1 MRRLRAALARLVGV
15 LTTGRRERDMAAEL
29 ESHIALHIDD
39 NIRAGMPPAEAR
51 RQALLQ
57 FGPVEGIKE
66 AYRDRGGIP
75 ILSHVARDVHYAL
88 RMLRRSPGLSAT
100 IILTTALGIG
110 VNAGIFTLLN
120 AAAFRSLPVPDGDR
134 LMTVVLRHEGSAAR
148 GVAGTPGM
156 LSHQEFL
163 AVRDQ
168 SDAAFQGVMAFAST
182 FGTATLG
189 GREPRP
195 MNATMTS
202 CEYFDVLRVRAALGR
217 TFSPSDCIQG
227 APGTI
232 VLSDRLWRSAFS
244 ADPSVVGRTVMVNR
258 APFLVIGVAAAGFTG
273 IQLVREDA
281 FVPLTFQ
288 RTFEPDGDLLGN
300 PNMGW
305 LNVGA
310 RLRDGTPPS
319 SARAALAVVAARL
332 TAAGP
337 ADRVLHLEAT
347 PATLSGLP
355 DVRTVVLSVSAVIM
369 AAVAVIL
376 LIACANIANLLLARA
391 ASRRREI
398 AVRLALGASRGRLIQ
413 QLLTESLV
421 LASIGGAAGGVI
433 GAWSAVT
440 LMRLLIARLPPTLG
454 QLVFEPK
461 PDFVVA
467 GYSVVLTAATAI
479 AFGLLPALQ
488 ATKGQRL
495 EIREA
500 ASTERPS
507 ARRLQSVLVA
517 AQVALSVVLVLAAGL
532 LTRGLYRAHTIDPG
546 LNVNG
551 VTVVSYDL
559 RGARYTPAAAA
570 GFQQQAATRLRAV
583 PGVRVVAQADSV
595 PLSDMHTETRFYFP
609 GTEIGRF
616 LEFSQVSA
624 DYFRALDLTF
634 VSGRPFTETEVASER
649 ALIVTESTAR
659 RLWPGQDP
667 LAQALVLN
675 KIERPVVGVIKDAQ
689 LSRLGQTD
697 TPYVFLPA
705 GPDSQLRM
713 RLLVAAAPGTVTPR
727 VLRDAI
733 ASIDP
738 QLAVDV
744 TSLED
749 TLEVWRAP
757 SWIASI
763 MAIALALLALILAC
777 TGVFGT
783 VAYAVS
789 RRVREI
795 GIRVALGAAHE
806 DIVRLMVR
814 QGMRPVAAGMV
825 LGVAGAAAVSSLLAN
840 MLFGL
845 SPHDPVAFV
854 AVTAL
859 LAAIALLACYVPAR
873 RALRVEPTIA
883 LRAE

>member
-1 MRRLRAALARLVGV
+1 
-15 LTTGRRERDMAAEL
+15 
-29 ESHIALHIDD
+29 
-39 NIRAGMPPAEAR
+39 
-51 RQALLQ
+51 
-57 FGPVEGIKE
+57 
-66 AYRDRGGIP
+66 
-75 ILSHVARDVHYAL
+75 
-88 RMLRRSPGLSAT
+88 
-100 IILTTALGIG
+100 
-110 VNAGIFTLLN
+110 
-120 AAAFRSLPVPDGDR
+120 
-134 LMTVVLRHEGSAAR
+134 
-148 GVAGTPGM
+148 
-156 LSHQEFL
+156 
-163 AVRDQ
+163 
-168 SDAAFQGVMAFAST
+168 
-182 FGTATLG
+182 
-189 GREPRP
+189 
-195 MNATMTS
+195 
-202 CEYFDVLRVRAALGR
+202 
-217 TFSPSDCIQG
+217 
-227 APGTI
+227 
-232 VLSDRLWRSAFS
+232 
-244 ADPSVVGRTVMVNR
+244 
-258 APFLVIGVAAAGFTG
+258 
-273 IQLVREDA
+273 
-281 FVPLTFQ
+281 
-288 RTFEPDGDLLGN
+288 
-300 PNMGW
+300 
-305 LNVGA
+305 
-310 RLRDGTPPS
+310 
-319 SARAALAVVAARL
+319 
-332 TAAGP
+332 
-337 ADRVLHLEAT
+337 
-347 PATLSGLP
+347 
-355 DVRTVVLSVSAVIM
+355 
-369 AAVAVIL
+369 
-376 LIACANIANLLLARA
+376 
-391 ASRRREI
+391 
-398 AVRLALGASRGRLIQ
+398 
-413 QLLTESLV
+413 
-421 LASIGGAAGGVI
+421 
-433 GAWSAVT
+433 
-440 LMRLLIARLPPTLG
+440 
-454 QLVFEPK
+454 VFEPK

-488 ATKGQRL
+488 ATKSQRL

-507 ARRLQSVLVA
+507 ARRLQGVLVA

-559 RGARYTPAAAA
+559 RGARYSPAAAA

-675 KIERPVVGVIKDAQ
+675 NIERPVVGVIKDAQ

-814 QGMRPVAAGMV
+814 QGMRPVAAGIV

-854 AVTAL
+854 AVTVL